1 MLRFEILG
9 SVRARDDDRALA
21 LGGPRQLALL
31 AMLLVH
37 RNQAVSPD
45 LLIDAVWNGE
55 SDAGAT
61 KRLQVAVARLR
72 AALQSGSGAAPLHS
86 TAGGYVLELD
96 AEQLD
101 AERFGRL
108 VDRAT
113 TRLAD
118 GEAETGAD
126 MLAQALALWRGPA
139 LADVAFADFAQAEIR
154 RLEELRLHALE
165 ARIDADLELGR
176 HAALIGE
183 LWDLSLRFPTRER
196 LAAQL
201 MLALYRD
208 GRQTDALEV
217 YQRTR
222 IRLAEDIGV
231 DPGPHLQALQADIL
245 SQAAGLTTLGGATA
259 TTGSADTGPAV
270 PALPAPSTEL
280 VGRSQLMAD
289 ISALLEQ
296 HPGRLVT
303 LVGPGGVGKTR
314 VALAVGH
321 AARDGAVLWADLSA
335 VADPADV
342 ASVLAAAVGARAE
355 GGETE
360 IAATIRLL
368 RTGRRLLIV
377 DNFEHVVRAAPLNT
391 ELLNGCE
398 ALAV

>member
-9 SVRARDDDRALA
+9 SIRARDDDRVLA

-55 SDAGAT
+55 SDAGAA

-72 AALQSGSGAAPLHS
+72 AALQSGSGEAPLHS

-96 AEQLD
+96 ADQLD

-113 TRLAD
+113 ARLAD

-165 ARIDADLELGR
+165 ARIDADLEVGR

-222 IRLAEDIGV
+222 TRLAEDIGL
-231 DPGPHLQALQADIL
+231 DPGPSLQALQADIL
-245 SQAAGLTTLGGATA
+245 AQAARIAAPGDGPAAATPP
-259 TTGSADTGPAV
+259 DTGPAV
-270 PALPAPSTEL
+270 PALPVPSSEL
-280 VGRSQLMAD
+280 IGRGQRVAD
-289 ISALLEQ
+289 IEALLEQ

-321 AARDGAVLWADLSA
+321 HARGGDMGAVLWAD
-335 VADPADV
+335 
-342 ASVLAAAVGARAE
+342 
-355 GGETE
+355 
-360 IAATIRLL
+360 
-368 RTGRRLLIV
+368 
-377 DNFEHVVRAAPLNT
+377 
-391 ELLNGCE
+391 
-398 ALAV
+398 